1 MAESNC
7 KLCVYFVDIDRI
19 GQCRRYPQFVT
30 KHESEWC
37 GEFRKDPPEG
47 KREARKTLKL
57 LKDDDVQ
64 AA

>member
-7 KLCVYFVDIDRI
+7 KLCIYFANIDRI

-37 GEFRKDPPEG
+37 GEFWEDGPVVKRKP
-47 KREARKTLKL
+47 KITLKL
-57 LKDDDVQ
+57 RKDDDVQ